1 MSNWKS
7 LLNDDA
13 IDWLLEESNPHVRYF
28 ALRWLLGRPETNQ
41 DVAKTRQAIAQSAP
55 IRKILQRQRPEG
67 YWGSDARPHHGTRGP
82 LMLLMWLG
90 APKNDVIEKALD
102 YRIKGCLLAN
112 GAYGIEIT
120 ASAVWRP
127 CHSGR
132 RVLLPCHGAEL
143 LRLII
148 RYGYADDPRGRK
160 LLGWLVRTQQSDGVW
175 SCVSRVKPFPCMW
188 ATADILR
195 AFRELPSNWI
205 TAEVRA
211 ARDRAVEL
219 FLNSNLCRYG
229 QHKPSP
235 DWFQF
240 GFPLQW
246 TSDILDVLESV
257 APFVTPID
265 KRIREG
271 LDIVLKKQDKKGR
284 WACEKHPKGGKWI
297 EQYIAL
303 EKIGEP
309 SKWVTLHAQ
318 RMLKT
323 VYAKEK

>member
-1 MSNWKS
+1 
-7 LLNDDA
+7 
-13 IDWLLEESNPHVRYF
+13 
-28 ALRWLLGRPETNQ
+28 
-41 DVAKTRQAIAQSAP
+41 
-55 IRKILQRQRPEG
+55 
-67 YWGSDARPHHGTRGP
+67 
-82 LMLLMWLG
+82 
-90 APKNDVIEKALD
+90 
-102 YRIKGCLLAN
+102 
-112 GAYGIEIT
+112 
-120 ASAVWRP
+120 
-127 CHSGR
+127 
-132 RVLLPCHGAEL
+132 
-143 LRLII
+143 
-148 RYGYADDPRGRK
+148 
-160 LLGWLVRTQQSDGVW
+160 
-175 SCVSRVKPFPCMW
+175 MW

-195 AFRELPSNWI
+195 AFRELPPNSI

-219 FLNSNLCRYG
+219 FLNSNLCWYG
-229 QHKPSP
+229 RHQPSP

-257 APFVTPID
+257 APFVTPTD
-265 KRIREG
+265 KRIQEG

-284 WACEKHPKGGKWI
+284 WACEKHPKGGKWL

-318 RMLKT
+318 RMLKI